1 MSLSI
6 FQRYCIGINIIAF
19 LVFTIDFL
27 IYNHGGDGI
36 KPEFLADVVTLIGG
50 ALGTCIAFLV
60 WDRKINK
67 TNITWRVY
75 ASTLFIIQLVIFLVI
90 CGPRSNIF
98 REYFINL
105 YSNHIYLIWYLIII
119 NIVTFIFFAVVK
131 IKAIK
136 GKWRIR
142 EIVLLGLSFIGGTIG
157 GLVAMYICRHKIKS
171 PQFKIGMPMILLAQI
186 ITMAYLKIS
195 GII

>member
-6 FQRYCIGINIIAF
+6 FQWYCIGINVIAF

-27 IYNHGGDGI
+27 IYKSGGDGL
-36 KPEFLADVVTLIGG
+36 KPAFLADVVTIIGG
-50 ALGTCIAFLV
+50 ALGTCIAFLI

-75 ASTLFIIQLVIFLVI
+75 VVSLFIIQFVIFLVI
-90 CGPRSNIF
+90 CGPKSAVF
-98 REYFINL
+98 KDYFINL
-105 YSNHIYLIWYLIII
+105 YHDYIIVIWYLIVI
-119 NIVTFIFFAVVK
+119 NVITFCTFAIDK

-142 EIVLLGLSFIGGTIG
+142 EIVLLGLAFIGGSLG
-157 GLVAMYICRHKIKS
+157 GLSAMYVCRHKIKS
-171 PQFKIGMPMILLAQI
+171 PQFKIGIPMIILAQVVI
-186 ITMAYLKIS
+186 VAYLKIS
-195 GII
+195 GTI